1 MLLCTCVITSV
12 FISAG
17 WLLSGMSIKL
27 LEYDCRIKASM
38 SRTPDKEHMNQTHC
52 SMIQTIFIHN
62 VNDPVLCKTDPVHT
76 KLDTMN
82 VPDKHGQ
89 IQTDSVMSQ
98 MISQVM
104 SQVMQN
110 DLTDHLHETCSTSE
124 PP

>member
-1 MLLCTCVITSV
+1 MCDYICFHICRLVVIRDVDKTPG
-12 FISAG
+12 IR
-17 WLLSGMSIKL
+17 LQ
-27 LEYDCRIKASM
+27 DKASM

-52 SMIQTIFIHN
+52 SMFQTIFIHN

-110 DLTDHLHETCSTSE
+110 DLTDHLHDTCNTSE